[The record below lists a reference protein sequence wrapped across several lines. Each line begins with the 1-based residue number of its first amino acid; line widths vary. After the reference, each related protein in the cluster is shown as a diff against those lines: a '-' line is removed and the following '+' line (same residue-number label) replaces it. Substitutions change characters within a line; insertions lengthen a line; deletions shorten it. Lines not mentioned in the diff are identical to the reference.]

1 MNNFGKYEDNL
12 NLIGPILKDK
22 RIEKGLSLEKFSSK
36 LLLLGVNIPVTSLY
50 RIENNQRTV
59 RDYEICAISVVLGVD
74 VNELLCPITERFKVS

>member
-1 MNNFGKYEDNL
+1 MNNFSKYEDNL

-50 RIENNQRTV
+50 RIEQPKNSTKR
-59 RDYEICAISVVLGVD
+59 
-74 VNELLCPITERFKVS
+74 